1 MLALKLAKITSMYE
15 HELKNFLK
23 QHREHMMQVMR
34 VKEFPPRVVMPS
46 PEVIIFDKK

>member
-1 MLALKLAKITSMYE
+1 MYE

-34 VKEFPPRVVMPS
+34 VKEHPARVVMPMA
-46 PEVIIFDKK
+46 EVIVFDKKLLHKTYGK

>member
-1 MLALKLAKITSMYE
+1 MFE

-34 VKEFPPRVVMPS
+34 VKEAQPRTVMPMA
-46 PEVIIFDKK
+46 EFIIFEKK